1 MNNKDV
7 KLSYASVD
15 KFHNSSNLISTKAY
29 MQEDPED
36 IGSLFQTIK
45 TYGGLDED
53 WDDEDPDY
61 GSILLEEFGSLF
73 QTIRLR

>member
-53 WDDEDPDY
+53 
-61 GSILLEEFGSLF
+61 
-73 QTIRLR
+73 